1 MLSKMEW
8 KVSTR
13 ITWKLQKLLRKIPC
27 PPRKWLNKRKRQN
40 NSGKKFWKNSKSF
53 YKLSQIYRN
62 QKKRQKIF
70 AILLIITY
78 HDYHILC
85 VIFVAFLQLWF
96 IHLIISCH
104 PFCKF
109 EALLTGSLDQTTNL
123 ESTDP
128 ELKSQN
134 LLFVLIQ
141 ISSFCSFIWDSNNPF
156 MGSEPPKFRGSPNIF
171 LTKYQPPVFLCLLFA
186 EKIDFLLVN
195 QQKISQFWGVE
206 KKIKDC

>member
-8 KVSTR
+8 KGSTR
-13 ITWKLQKLLRKIPC
+13 ITWKQQKPLRKIPC
-27 PPRKWLNKRKRQN
+27 PPRKWLNKRKKQN
-40 NSGKKFWKNSKSF
+40 NSEKDSEKIP
-53 YKLSQIYRN
+53 KLSPNFLKFIEI
-62 QKKRQKIF
+62 KKRQKIF

-104 PFCKF
+104 QFCKF
-109 EALLTGSLDQTTNL
+109 EALLTGSLDQITNL

-128 ELKSQN
+128 EFKSQN

-141 ISSFCSFIWDSNNPF
+141 ISSFCSFIWDSKW
-156 MGSEPPKFRGSPNIF
+156 M
-171 LTKYQPPVFLCLLFA
+171 
-186 EKIDFLLVN
+186 
-195 QQKISQFWGVE
+195 QKSANKGWP
-206 KKIKDC
+206 